1 MNDYINLVSIPQK
14 DFEEMRRD
22 PYLFKD
28 WKEGYSKEKYSRI
41 DTDNWED
48 IERFIIGYSPHPH
61 TYMFKDDIICKIFG
75 SGVLLGEDL
84 DGGYSDW
91 HYAYLTP
98 NEVSKL
104 SAKLANITD
113 KYLREIFN
121 ADSMECSNSFPLL
134 ENDEVDAQEVFDYIK
149 QEYEKVKEFYRLA
162 AEKGEAVISYR

>member
-1 MNDYINLVSIPQK
+1 MSDYINLVSIPQK

-28 WKEGYSKEKYSRI
+28 WKEGYSKEKYSYI
-41 DTDNWED
+41 YTNNWRD
-48 IERFIIGYSPHPH
+48 IERFVIGYSPHPH
-61 TYMFKDDIICKIFG
+61 TIEDNIICKIFG
-75 SGVLLGEDL
+75 SGVLWGEDL

-104 SAKLANITD
+104 STKLANITD
-113 KYLREIFN
+113 KYLRENFN
-121 ADSMECSNSFPLL
+121 VDSMECSDAFPLL

>member
-1 MNDYINLVSIPQK
+1 
-14 DFEEMRRD
+14 MRRD

-75 SGVLLGEDL
+75 SGVFLGEDL
-84 DGGYSDW
+84 DGDYSGW
-91 HYAYLTP
+91 YYAYLTP

-104 SAKLANITD
+104 STKLANITD
-113 KYLREIFN
+113 KYLRENFN
-121 ADSMECSNSFPLL
+121 VDSMECSDAFPLL

-149 QEYEKVKEFYRLA
+149 QEYEKIKEFYRLA